1 MAHSDRSPRR
11 AFSMTLKPEPF
22 RIQVASL
29 EALSALAEAMAQA
42 MPGDAFV
49 TLEGDLGA
57 GKTTF
62 VKALAAAAG
71 IDPSEV
77 ISPTFGLV
85 HLHSLPGGGP
95 ARRLLHA
102 DLYRLSG
109 PAELAE
115 IGWDDAVA
123 APGWVLVEWPDRAGN
138 TLPADRLEIEIQIDS
153 ETGRTFLLTPHG
165 PIHEQLVGRVR
176 ERV

>member
-77 ISPTFGLV
+77 ISPTFGLM

-109 PAELAE
+109 PADLAE

-153 ETGRTFLLTPHG
+153 ETGRTLWLTPRG
-165 PIHEQLVGRVR
+165 PVHQQLVARVR

>member
-1 MAHSDRSPRR
+1 MTLKPDP
-11 AFSMTLKPEPF
+11 TLKPEPF
-22 RIQVASL
+22 RIAVASL
-29 EALSALAEAMAQA
+29 EALQAVAKVMAQA

-49 TLEGDLGA
+49 TLTGDLGA

-77 ISPTFGLV
+77 ISPTFGLL
-85 HLHSLPGGGP
+85 HLHS
-95 ARRLLHA
+95 
-102 DLYRLSG
+102 
-109 PAELAE
+109 LAE

-123 APGWVLVEWPDRAGN
+123 APGWVLMEWPDRAG
-138 TLPADRLEIEIQIDS
+138 TRLPADRLEIEIQIDS
-153 ETGRTFLLTPHG
+153 ETGRTLWLTPRG
-165 PIHEQLVGRVR
+165 PVHQQLVARVR